1 MEERT
6 MKKVIII
13 RRHEGSSETEH
24 HDSEL
29 RSLPY
34 EKAANAL
41 MNASGY
47 VAYVVKHGYHFTKK
61 LATMASGMMKN
72 VDGSSHRW
80 TVDEIRAAT
89 NNVVIPKGTTIG
101 DVLFLANMA
110 YADFYPKV
118 LKTEESCIQYALAV
132 ANDPDGYDGMA
143 FCRWTADL
151 IGTGVRIDWES
162 LE

>member
-1 MEERT
+1 

-13 RRHEGSSETEH
+13 HRHEDSNEVEH

-29 RSLPY
+29 CSLPY

-47 VAYVVKHGYHFTKK
+47 VAYVAKHGYHFTKK
-61 LATMASGMMKN
+61 LATMASDMMKN

-80 TVDEIRAAT
+80 TVDEVRTAT

-132 ANDPDGYDGMA
+132 ANDPDGYDGIA

-151 IGTGVRIDWES
+151 IGTGARIDWES

>member
-1 MEERT
+1 

-13 RRHEGSSETEH
+13 HRQEDSNVVEN

-47 VAYVVKHGYHFTKK
+47 VSYVAKHGYHFTKK
-61 LATMASGMMKN
+61 LATMASEKMKN
-72 VDGSSHRW
+72 VDGTNHRW
-80 TVDEIRAAT
+80 TVDDIRAAT
-89 NNVVIPKGTTIG
+89 NTMVIPKGTTIG

-118 LKTEESCIQYALAV
+118 LKTEESCVQYALAV
-132 ANDPDGYDGMA
+132 ANDPDGYDGIA

-151 IGTGVRIDWES
+151 IGTGATIDWEN